1 MQHRSFHRISRLPP
15 YVFAEVNRLKAE
27 GRARGE
33 DVIDF
38 GMGNPDMPPPQEVI
52 EKMCETAKRPDV
64 HGYSSSR
71 GIPGLRKAVVDYY
84 MRRFGV
90 PLDPNKEAIVTIGSK
105 EGLASLATAIAEPGD
120 VFLVPDPGYPI
131 HMYGFIIE
139 GASVY
144 SVKNVPYE
152 TVLAQNIKEA
162 LEQCSPKPVAIVL
175 NFPNNPTSETV
186 SLEFYREM
194 VEICTHY
201 GVYIISDLA
210 YSEIYFDPSDPP
222 PSILQVE
229 GAKDVAIE
237 FNSVSKTF
245 SMAGWRIG
253 FAVGC
258 PHLVESLAKIKS
270 YIDYGTFTPLQVAAT
285 TALNG
290 PESWAEER
298 RALYKSR
305 RDVLIDGFNRAGW
318 EIEPPRA
325 SMFAW
330 AKIPYGIE
338 GDDSLAFSKKLL
350 TEASVA
356 VAPGVGFGKHGEGY
370 VRIGL
375 VENEQRI
382 RQACRNI
389 KKFLD
394 PYKARYDGAAA

>member
-1 MQHRSFHRISRLPP
+1 MQHKNFHRISRLPP

-27 GRARGE
+27 ARARGV

-38 GMGNPDMPPPQEVI
+38 GMGNPDMPPPEEVI
-52 EKMCETAKRPDV
+52 EKMCDTARRPDV

-71 GIPGLRKAVVDYY
+71 GIPGLRKAIVDYY
-84 MRRFGV
+84 MRRFNV
-90 PLDPNKEAIVTIGSK
+90 SLDPNKEAIVTIGSK

-131 HMYGFIIE
+131 HMFGFIIE

-152 TVLAQNIKEA
+152 TVLAQNIKNA
-162 LEQCSPKPVAIVL
+162 LEQCSPTPVAIVL
-175 NFPNNPTSETV
+175 NFPNNPTSEIV
-186 SLEFYREM
+186 SLDFYREI
-194 VEICTHY
+194 VGLCKHY

-210 YSEIYFDPSDPP
+210 YSEIYFDPADAP
-222 PSILQVE
+222 PSVLQIE
-229 GAKDVAIE
+229 GAKDIAIE
-237 FNSVSKTF
+237 FNSLSKTY

-253 FAVGC
+253 YAVGC
-258 PHLVESLAKIKS
+258 PHLVEALAKIKS

-290 PESWAEER
+290 PDAWAEER
-298 RALYKSR
+298 RNLYKSR
-305 RDVLIDGFNRAGW
+305 RDVLVEGFNRAGW
-318 EIEPPRA
+318 NIESPRA

-330 AKIPYGIE
+330 SKIPNGMCG
-338 GDDSLAFSKKLL
+338 GDSFAFSKKLL
-350 TEASVA
+350 TEAGIA
-356 VAPGVGFGKHGEGY
+356 VAPGIGFGKNGEGY

-382 RQACRNI
+382 RQACRSL
-389 KKFLD
+389 KKFLQGV
-394 PYKARYDGAAA
+394 PA